1 MDKKQIEQLIDK
13 YLDGA
18 TTPEEELQLA
28 REVSRPDAPT
38 EWGIIA
44 TMLGKL
50 TLDEAEYERSVKK
63 TPSVQWSLHPLR
75 FPRHRGT
82 ETPSMGRNE
91 SEERKVPHTRS
102 MSKWKGWSIAA
113 SIIVVAGIGLW
124 FYSQQDSSTDI
135 AIAYVDGQTITDE
148 DRVLAMAEDAVCDIF
163 SNSDAE
169 SSLYEIFNPEE

>member
-1 MDKKQIEQLIDK
+1 MNKKEIDKLIDK
-13 YLDGA
+13 YLEGA

-28 REVSRPDAPT
+28 REVNRPDGPA
-38 EWGIIA
+38 EWKAIRA
-44 TMLGKL
+44 MLGRL
-50 TLDEAEYERSVKK
+50 ALDEAEYDEELARRRS
-63 TPSVQWSLHPLR
+63 
-75 FPRHRGT
+75 
-82 ETPSMGRNE
+82 
-91 SEERKVPHTRS
+91 RS
-102 MSKWKGWSIAA
+102 MWTRRIGWAMAA

-124 FYSQQDSSTDI
+124 FNSGQDSSTDI

>member
-1 MDKKQIEQLIDK
+1 MNKKEIDKLIDK
-13 YLDGA
+13 YLEGA

-28 REVSRPDAPT
+28 REVNHPDGPA
-38 EWGIIA
+38 EWKAIRA
-44 TMLGKL
+44 MLGRL
-50 TLDEAEYERSVKK
+50 ALDEAEYDEELARRRS
-63 TPSVQWSLHPLR
+63 
-75 FPRHRGT
+75 
-82 ETPSMGRNE
+82 
-91 SEERKVPHTRS
+91 RS
-102 MSKWKGWSIAA
+102 MWTRRIGWAMAA

-124 FYSQQDSSTDI
+124 FNSGQDSSTDI

>member
-1 MDKKQIEQLIDK
+1 MNKKEIDKLIDK
-13 YLDGA
+13 YLEGA

-28 REVSRPDAPT
+28 REVNRPDGPA
-38 EWGIIA
+38 EWKAIRA
-44 TMLGKL
+44 MLGRL
-50 TLDEAEYERSVKK
+50 ALDEAEYDEELARRRS
-63 TPSVQWSLHPLR
+63 
-75 FPRHRGT
+75 
-82 ETPSMGRNE
+82 
-91 SEERKVPHTRS
+91 RS
-102 MSKWKGWSIAA
+102 MWTRRIGWAMAA

-124 FYSQQDSSTDI
+124 LNSGQDSSTDI